1 MVSRPFDPHRLQ
13 QPSEDEFGFK
23 SLVPLL
29 QVHANFLDCL
39 VDKLASAD
47 HALCANALH
56 LINALMRDS
65 VANGGETE
73 WPKFINRLHELGV
86 ISGVEDLMHGDSL
99 HEIAAPVL
107 EFQNLMKIL
116 FARWRHILVDSE
128 KTEHRRSLK
137 ELQVSSFP
145 SNYQAS
151 QQGGLPE
158 MLVTRQ
164 ELTSQISISTSG
176 NV

>member
-1 MVSRPFDPHRLQ
+1 LLLLVLVVSRPFNPYKLP

-23 SLVPLL
+23 TLVPLL
-29 QVHANFLDCL
+29 RVHPNFLDCL

-56 LINALMRDS
+56 LVNALMRDS

-86 ISGVEDLMHGDSL
+86 ISGVENLMRGDSL
-99 HEIAAPVL
+99 HEIAEPIL

-116 FARWRHILVDSE
+116 LARWRYILVDID
-128 KTEHRRSLK
+128 KPEHRRALK
-137 ELQVSSFP
+137 ELHVYSFP
-145 SNYQAS
+145 ANHQIS
-151 QQGGLPE
+151 QQGVLW
-158 MLVTRQ
+158 
-164 ELTSQISISTSG
+164 TSVKSTNLG
-176 NV
+176 D